1 MNRLTRNALLASAM
15 LAAPALAQS
24 LPSASVSFV
33 TDDEVLP
40 GDTITIEVVCDYDT
54 ASTASGL
61 FGSPGLYLFACNTAR
76 ISGPA
81 SSTGSI
87 VINPAFPALQAP
99 GVFNSADNARV
110 IAGCTGS
117 APAAAEN
124 PVTLFTFQQEIAG
137 DASDG
142 DEITF
147 TYEGAVI
154 FDAGGEL
161 FSIGST
167 GANAYELVSSTTV
180 LTVGPGAPTSCNAAD
195 ITEPFEVLDL
205 ADINLFITSFLSQ
218 SEFADLDGN
227 GIYDLTDIS
236 QFVNAFTAGCP

>member
-1 MNRLTRNALLASAM
+1 
-15 LAAPALAQS
+15 
-24 LPSASVSFV
+24 
-33 TDDEVLP
+33 
-40 GDTITIEVVCDYDT
+40 
-54 ASTASGL
+54 
-61 FGSPGLYLFACNTAR
+61 
-76 ISGPA
+76 
-81 SSTGSI
+81 

-124 PVTLFTFQQEIAG
+124 PVTLFTFQQQIAG

-147 TYEGAVI
+147 TYEGAVV

-167 GANAYELVSSTTV
+167 GTNAYELTAWTTT
-180 LTVGPGAPTSCNAAD
+180 LTVGAAGPTSCNAAD
-195 ITEPFEVLDL
+195 IALPFEVLDL
-205 ADINLFITSFLSQ
+205 SDINLFVSSFQSQ
-218 SEFADLDGN
+218 SAFADLDGN

-236 QFVNAFTAGCP
+236 LFVNSFTAGCP